1 MNDITGPIADIK
13 DEAARIIEAAN
24 AEGIPL
30 RLLGGLAI
38 YFQCPGAKSD
48 ERLQRT
54 YHDMDFVT
62 LSKWGGKTKILL
74 TKLGYTGNKTFN
86 ALHGHQRLL
95 FWDEQHER
103 QIDIFIDRMQMC
115 HIIDFRNRLSIDQRT
130 IPLADLVLTKL
141 QIVEINE
148 KDIIDVITLF
158 HDHDVTDNEQGI
170 NANYIS
176 GLVANDWGL
185 QKTLE
190 LNLKKVQ
197 AFALERG
204 FPAHVSERIDAL
216 VAAMDARP
224 KSLGWKAR
232 AMIGERVRWYEL
244 PEEARQ

>member
-1 MNDITGPIADIK
+1 MMSDTTGPIADIRE
-13 DEAARIIEAAN
+13 EAARILEVAD
-24 AEGIPL
+24 AEGMPL

-38 YFQCPGAKSD
+38 YIQCPSATSD
-48 ERLQRT
+48 QRLQRT

-62 LSKWGGKTKILL
+62 LSKWGGKTKALF

-115 HIIDFRNRLSIDQRT
+115 HIIDFRSRLQLDRRT
-130 IPLADLVLTKL
+130 LPLADLVLTKL

-148 KDIIDVITLF
+148 KDIMDAITLF
-158 HDHDVTDNEQGI
+158 HDHDVTDNGI
-170 NANYIS
+170 DANYIS

-197 AFALERG
+197 AFTLERD

-216 VAAMDARP
+216 IAAMEARP